1 MFSTKL
7 IKKLQGL
14 LSRGAKYVVV
24 QGLPLTGCL
33 PLAMTLARPQDR
45 DNLSCVAS
53 VNAQSLEHNQHLQE
67 GLNYYAAHLAVM
79 RNPAAYGFAERF
91 KACCGAGGGDY
102 NFEIFSTCGSP
113 EVGTAC
119 AQPGRY
125 VNWDGVHM
133 TEAMYKVVA
142 GMFFRDGSGKYFRP
156 AFGSLLARK
165 GHGN

>member
-1 MFSTKL
+1 
-7 IKKLQGL
+7 
-14 LSRGAKYVVV
+14 
-24 QGLPLTGCL
+24 
-33 PLAMTLARPQDR
+33 MTLARPQDR

-67 GLNYYAAHLAVM
+67 GLNRLLQRHQAAVIAYADYYAAHLAVM

-165 GHGN
+165 GHPN